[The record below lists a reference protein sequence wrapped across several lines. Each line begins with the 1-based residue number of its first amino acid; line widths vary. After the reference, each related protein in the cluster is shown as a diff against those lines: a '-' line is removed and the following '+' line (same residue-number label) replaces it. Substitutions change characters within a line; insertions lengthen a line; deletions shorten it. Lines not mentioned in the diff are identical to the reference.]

1 MEKAKKMWK
10 EISVFGI
17 VILAFIGLFVYNKVM
32 FADFTTIS
40 QSQVV
45 QKMEDNDSF
54 VVVVGSNQ
62 DNSTLSYQTIMKTFV
77 DRNRKENLY
86 YVDLSGAEDTAT
98 FIKETFNSEEGT
110 IPQTFVIK
118 DGEVV
123 VQRSDILTYSR
134 LLDLYKLL
142 K

>member
-17 VILAFIGLFVYNKVM
+17 VILAFIGLFIYNKVM

-77 DRNRKENLY
+77 DRNRKESLY

>member
-123 VQRSDILTYSR
+123 AQRSDILTYSR

>member
-45 QKMEDNDSF
+45 QKMEDNESF

-62 DNSTLSYQTIMKTFV
+62 DNSTLSYQTIMKTFA
-77 DRNRKENLY
+77 DKNRKEDLY

-98 FIKETFNSEEGT
+98 FIKDIFNSEEGT

-123 VQRSDILTYSR
+123 AQRSEILSYSR
-134 LLDLYKLL
+134 LLDLYKL